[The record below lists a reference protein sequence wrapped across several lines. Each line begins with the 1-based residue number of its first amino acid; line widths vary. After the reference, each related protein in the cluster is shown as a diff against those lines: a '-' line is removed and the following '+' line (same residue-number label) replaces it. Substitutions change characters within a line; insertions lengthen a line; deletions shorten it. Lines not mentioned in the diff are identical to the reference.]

1 MQGMWWWC
9 YLPSPRK
16 KTTAPG
22 RTGIFTQEGRGCL
35 TGHHPISKGCGSGRE
50 RKKNFTTMFC
60 SPDSLCSR
68 GITFSLQNGNKHSTA
83 GKVIKLSTA
92 ANHILSGEA
101 FQYSYDL

>member
-1 MQGMWWWC
+1 
-9 YLPSPRK
+9 
-16 KTTAPG
+16 
-22 RTGIFTQEGRGCL
+22 
-35 TGHHPISKGCGSGRE
+35 
-50 RKKNFTTMFC
+50 MFC